1 MADFEISKASNFVQS
16 ALNARAIRQ
25 DMISGNIANVD
36 TPGYRS
42 RDISFENML
51 KNESDKVF
59 ANTSSK
65 KLELAHTDGKHLQAA
80 DDDNNGKSTLFFRDG
95 HMVRNDGNSV
105 DIDVESSEMAKNSTM
120 YQALIAAYKKDQSI
134 FASVIDA
141 SKSSQ

>member
-1 MADFEISKASNFVQS
+1 MADFEISKASPFVQS
-16 ALNARAIRQ
+16 ALDARAIRQ

-36 TPGYRS
+36 TPWYRS

-51 KNESDKVF
+51 KKESDKTFNNV
-59 ANTSSK
+59 SSK
-65 KLELAHTDGKHLQAA
+65 KLELASTNGKHLQAA
-80 DDDNNGKSTLFFRDG
+80 DEDDNGKSTLFFRDG
-95 HMVRNDGNSV
+95 HLARNDGNTV

-120 YQALIAAYKKDQSI
+120 YQALLSAYKKDQMI